1 MSCRLVRFA
10 VMLCMIFFAGCR
22 VCSSPYDNCG
32 PVGSVGG
39 MDCDPLYRNGSVLNG
54 YRGGTYYG
62 GSAGSAQAR
71 PYDETQG
78 TPIKQISTAPQG
90 IPSATRS
97 GRTPTNQPTPAR
109 PATDPQS
116 RVKVPSVTRSGRIP
130 INRPT
135 AAANP
140 NDSIPDLSAP
150 TPAREAPPLD
160 PAHSSQSSRISI
172 HAVPKVSLTQE
183 SLLQQEQGA
192 VDLRIIDVQDNPS
205 PVLH

>member
-10 VMLCMIFFAGCR
+10 VMLCMVFFVGCR

-39 MDCDPLYRNGSVLNG
+39 MDGCHSCGGSDCDPLYRNGSVLNG

-62 GSAGSAQAR
+62 GYTGSAQAR

-78 TPIKQISTAPQG
+78 TPI
-90 IPSATRS
+90 
-97 GRTPTNQPTPAR
+97 NQPTPAR
-109 PATDPQS
+109 PATNPQS
-116 RVKVPSVTRSGRIP
+116 RIPS
-130 INRPT
+130 
-135 AAANP
+135 ANP
-140 NDSIPDLSAP
+140 NGPVPRRSAP
-150 TPAREAPPLD
+150 TPAREALPPVSM
-160 PAHSSQSSRISI
+160 HSSPQSSRISTTP
-172 HAVPKVSLTQE
+172 AVPKVPLTQE

-205 PVLH
+205 PVLPPTSRRTPPANRSIQQVSYQEIAW